1 MQGDDGQGS
10 IKSKNRGGLRK
21 MNISRREFL
30 SLATLLGV
38 SVATANVLSRH
49 DKSEEVVAMAGQTL
63 SNGLQSS
70 QTLGDFKQRA
80 DELVAQMTLE
90 EKIGQMLHDAP
101 AIERLGVPK
110 YNWWN
115 ECLHGVG
122 RAGVATVFPQ
132 AIGLAATWNTAL
144 IHEVAVA
151 ISDEAR
157 AKHHEALRQ
166 GIREIYTGLTFW
178 SPNINIFRDPR
189 WGRGQETYGE
199 DPYLTSRIAVAF
211 VKGLQGDD
219 PTYLKLVATPKHFA
233 VHSGPECER
242 HRFDAQVSQRDL
254 RETYLPAFEACVKEG
269 QVASVM
275 GAYNRVNGEACCASL
290 TLLQKILREEWGFDG
305 YVTSDYLALGDIYKH
320 HKLVG
325 SEVEAAALA
334 LNAGCDLNGGEAYYT
349 LPTAVAEGRVS
360 EETIDRAVKRLFTAR
375 FRLGMFDPVEEVPFA
390 QIPYEVNDSPAHRAL
405 ARKAAQESMVLLKNE
420 REFLPLAKTIGTIAV
435 IGPNANDAEVLLG
448 NYHGTPSAT
457 VTPLEGIRAALP
469 ATTNVL
475 YTAGSNI
482 LDNDTTGYAEAIAIA
497 QQAEVV
503 IFVAGLSSRFEGEE
517 GFELGFS
524 CEEQIRGDRSNLDLP
539 AVQQTLL
546 KEIHATGTPVVLLL
560 LNGSMV
566 GINWAN
572 NNLPAIVEAWYPG
585 EEGGSA
591 IADVLFGDYNPGGRL
606 PVTFYR
612 CVTDLPPF
620 ADYQMTGRT
629 YRYFEGDP
637 LYPFG
642 YGLSYTTFS
651 YNNLEL
657 GAITPE
663 ETLPISIDVSNT
675 GQRAGDD
682 VIQLYTSHLNP
693 SIRAPLRQ
701 LQGFQRI
708 TLQPGETQIV
718 TFTLSRRQF
727 ELINDAGQRVLEPG
741 MFRIAVGG
749 GQPDAKGWNGQ
760 SRDMRIG

>member
-1 MQGDDGQGS
+1 MPGDDGQGS
-10 IKSKNRGGLRK
+10 IKSKNRGGLRQ
-21 MNISRREFL
+21 MNFSRREFL
-30 SLATLLGV
+30 SLATLLGTSLV
-38 SVATANVLSRH
+38 TANVLNRRQT
-49 DKSEEVVAMAGQTL
+49 SEEVAAMAGKTGSNGSQAAQTL
-63 SNGLQSS
+63 EE
-70 QTLGDFKQRA
+70 FKRRA

-122 RAGVATVFPQ
+122 RAGIATVFPQ

-242 HRFDAQVSQRDL
+242 HRFDAQVSERDL

-275 GAYNRVNGEACCASL
+275 GAYNRVNGEASCASL
-290 TLLQKILREEWGFDG
+290 TLLQKILREEWGFEG

-320 HKLVG
+320 HKLV
-325 SEVEAAALA
+325 STEVEAAALA

-360 EETIDRAVKRLFTAR
+360 EETIDRSVKRLFTAR
-375 FRLGMFDPVEEVPFA
+375 FRLGMFDPPEQVPFA

-405 ARKAAQESMVLLKNE
+405 ARKAAQESIVLLKNE
-420 REFLPLAKTIGTIAV
+420 GEFLPLAKSIGTIAV
-435 IGPNANDAEVLLG
+435 IGPNADDPEVLLG
-448 NYHGTPSAT
+448 NYHGTPSAS

-469 ATTNVL
+469 TTTTIL
-475 YTAGSNI
+475 YTAGSPI
-482 LDNDTTGYAEAIAIA
+482 LDKDTTGYAEAIAFA

-503 IFVAGLSSRFEGEE
+503 IFVGGLSSRFEGEE
-517 GFELGFS
+517 GFEPGLS
-524 CEEQIRGDRSNLDLP
+524 CEEQIRGDRENLDLP
-539 AVQQTLL
+539 AVQEKLL

-585 EEGGSA
+585 EEGGNA

-620 ADYQMTGRT
+620 ADYQMAGRT
-629 YRYFEGDP
+629 YRYFERQP

-651 YNNLEL
+651 YNNLQL

-663 ETLPISIDVSNT
+663 ETLPITIDVSNS
-675 GQRAGDD
+675 GQRAGDE
-682 VIQLYTSHLNP
+682 VVQLYTSHLSA
-693 SIRAPLRQ
+693 SIPVPIRQ

-708 TLQPGETQIV
+708 SLQPGETQTV
-718 TFTLSRRQF
+718 SFTLTRRQF
-727 ELINDAGQRVLEPG
+727 ELINDAGERTLEPG
-741 MFRIAVGG
+741 TFRIAVGG
-749 GQPDAKGWNGQ
+749 GQPNAKDWNGQ